1 MANGLNEEILDT
13 IKQISNVQRKHR
25 SIYSLPHRPQIRRMA
40 ILVGIFFF
48 ATFVNVSLKIP

>member
-40 ILVGIFFF
+40 ILVAFSFLQLSKRFEII
-48 ATFVNVSLKIP
+48 NL